1 MTNYLLFTPLIIDD
15 AMSLIIGPLLKGY
28 LPKMLLVSKRLRAL
42 YEPSLQYA
50 LRDPVNA
57 RLQAVLAQEV
67 LALEVPTL
75 ILALTQPE
83 PTRRVFYHRDTLG
96 AEELPL
102 AYDVLV
108 MVVLPPPPQPDQA
121 PRPPM
126 VIGAIDVNRMSIVVK
141 VCNFHCA
148 LEHVDTFQS
157 RDCIPEYDG
166 AGEDPQDRSDT
177 CFGNSD
183 VDDPNP
189 LVNRSHIERWLV
201 LKLNGR
207 RWVGVYTSYDEADAE
222 NHKCMFAFQRTPK
235 GAYSA
240 LLLVRDII
248 SHYHPDICPPIPPL
262 FRE

>member
-15 AMSLIIGPLLKGY
+15 ALSLIIGPLLKGD

-67 LALEVPTL
+67 LP
-75 ILALTQPE
+75 
-83 PTRRVFYHRDTLG
+83 RRVFSQRVNLND
-96 AEELPL
+96 EELSLAFDLLLIAVLNPL
-102 AYDVLV
+102 
-108 MVVLPPPPQPDQA
+108 PQPGQA
-121 PRPPM
+121 PRNHM
-126 VIGAIDVNRMSIVVK
+126 VIGLVDVTPMSFVVK
-141 VCNFHCA
+141 TCHFYCA

-166 AGEDPQDRSDT
+166 AGEDPQDRSET
-177 CFGNSD
+177 CYGD
-183 VDDPNP
+183 RPADGGAPEDGVNP
-189 LVNRSHIERWLV
+189 FDRNHIERWLV

-207 RWVGVYTSYDEADAE
+207 RWLGVYTSYNAEDAE
-222 NHKCMFAFQRTPK
+222 NHNCMFAFRRTPK